1 MQRPVTSSATLLR
14 WLKPSGQRCNA
25 LRSFSSY
32 GNVHQSSK
40 RDMQTATAYR
50 PHTLPSSFP
59 MPRSTGGPAEGSI
72 SADFPFPSES
82 AQKSSQSEYSRSNVR
97 EAEAQKSK
105 PATTAPPKT
114 SPKPRRPLRARKAA
128 MKLTPIAT
136 EQLRKL
142 MAQPEPK
149 FIRVGVKNRGC
160 SGLAYHLEYVEK
172 PGKFDEIV
180 EQDGVKVLI
189 DSKALFSI
197 IGSEMDWH
205 EDKLSRR
212 FVFRNPNINKLTTMA
227 LPTSLAPSE
236 GPNTLNSPDALLLTI
251 RFSASIPDLPL
262 DIQTPTQTTG
272 AGLKQLIRADLPKT
286 LSSHRLRLIYAGRGL
301 DDQTALSASLKLP
314 PSPARSPRPAED
326 FSEQQQPQPA
336 TSNSRDPSGSRNA
349 IDKGK
354 QAVRDSRPRIY
365 IHCSIGDIALSDS
378 DLEAEAAI
386 ASTTLLQKQKDELMK
401 LGPRHGSSL
410 FPSSTSGPGGLDGS
424 GSQQAST
431 ASSSSATAPPTTTT
445 PAPRGFDRLLSAGFT
460 ASEVTALRSQFLA
473 VQSVTRTPD
482 TMPSGEELR
491 DLEDRWMD
499 EGSTSANLGDGAGG
513 SGGAGGGGGGF
524 GGDDDGGLGTGSR
537 SAWDDMLWGAVM
549 GFFWPVG
556 CAMWLRREEG
566 VWSWRKGVAVF
577 VGVVMNAA
585 FGAARIMG

>member
-1 MQRPVTSSATLLR
+1 MSFCTNMQRPVTSSATLLR

-72 SADFPFPSES
+72 SADFAFPSES
-82 AQKSSQSEYSRSNVR
+82 AQKSSQSEHSRTNLR
-97 EAEAQKSK
+97 ETEAQKPK

-197 IGSEMDWH
+197 IGSEMDWQ

-212 FVFRNPNINKLTTMA
+212 FVFRNPNIK
-227 LPTSLAPSE
+227 E
-236 GPNTLNSPDALLLTI
+236 ECG
-251 RFSASIPDLPL
+251 
-262 DIQTPTQTTG
+262 
-272 AGLKQLIRADLPKT
+272 
-286 LSSHRLRLIYAGRGL
+286 
-301 DDQTALSASLKLP
+301 
-314 PSPARSPRPAED
+314 
-326 FSEQQQPQPA
+326 
-336 TSNSRDPSGSRNA
+336 
-349 IDKGK
+349 
-354 QAVRDSRPRIY
+354 
-365 IHCSIGDIALSDS
+365 C
-378 DLEAEAAI
+378 
-386 ASTTLLQKQKDELMK
+386 
-401 LGPRHGSSL
+401 
-410 FPSSTSGPGGLDGS
+410 
-424 GSQQAST
+424 
-431 ASSSSATAPPTTTT
+431 
-445 PAPRGFDRLLSAGFT
+445 
-460 ASEVTALRSQFLA
+460 
-473 VQSVTRTPD
+473 
-482 TMPSGEELR
+482 GESF
-491 DLEDRWMD
+491 M
-499 EGSTSANLGDGAGG
+499 
-513 SGGAGGGGGGF
+513 
-524 GGDDDGGLGTGSR
+524 
-537 SAWDDMLWGAVM
+537 V
-549 GFFWPVG
+549 
-556 CAMWLRREEG
+556 
-566 VWSWRKGVAVF
+566 
-577 VGVVMNAA
+577 
-585 FGAARIMG
+585 